1 MHRISSVLA
10 GWIVR
15 KPLAIALAG
24 VLLTAASTL
33 IISSGNAF
41 DSDIL
46 NLLPAGDPAVQGL
59 KMFNREF
66 TQTRELAFLL
76 TWKEPPTD
84 AESYREAFLAR
95 LRKQAWVRRILD
107 APPLESTGGRKT
119 MHEIL
124 VPLLLN
130 LPPEQFTA
138 ALDDLS
144 PEILRARIARL
155 AAQTAAG
162 SPKARFELENDP
174 LGLAARAARPV
185 WETVAISET
194 FNLTSPDGTA
204 MIVPVITNQADLS
217 AGACRA
223 TMQEVRR
230 FVKEALDEL
239 GPGGPEIGVTGR
251 SAYVEEI
258 EQSMQRDIAMTSV
271 VSLFC
276 VTALFWVGF
285 RRLLPLVGM
294 ALLLGLTAVMTMAGG
309 ALYFDKLNIIAISFC
324 SILFG
329 LGDDFSLLLC
339 QRFFQSRNA
348 GMNRET
354 AIADSIAHCAP
365 GILWVAFTTGVGFLA
380 LCFSGSSGFA
390 QLGVLVALGVL
401 LCAVLMPVFLFL
413 FVRDAPFAAAATG
426 PARSFVRHCFQS
438 PSRILGGATV
448 VFVAAAILS
457 VVPWRTLQFDI
468 SPASLEP
475 RNIPAAKTLELMMKK
490 FPATFDPVMVVL
502 PHPDSHQLAALDE
515 VLQRLKA
522 EKLIEASSSPS
533 ALVLDP
539 ARMQANR
546 QAATHHD
553 LTASRAAVEQ
563 ALGSSGVNLSLF
575 NETFGI
581 IDGLRKEIGATSWAG
596 FLSAAS
602 PWWFLFD
609 RMVSPESEAAI
620 AYARTPREIAGNQR
634 EKIEEIVTAAIPGA
648 LVTGWSQ
655 ALASLTAWAY
665 RELIV
670 FGGAVSLVILL
681 ILAFVYR
688 DARFWLLHTASLLAA
703 AAGTIATLKLLH
715 VPINLLNVLA
725 FPLMLGVGV
734 DYGTHIIL
742 AAKEEGDSMGNI
754 SDVLKPIALS
764 GLTTATGFG
773 SLILAQ
779 NPALA
784 GLGTICAIGVAWCL
798 LATLLIVTPVTVI
811 LRGRR

>member
-1 MHRISSVLA
+1 
-10 GWIVR
+10 
-15 KPLAIALAG
+15 
-24 VLLTAASTL
+24 
-33 IISSGNAF
+33 
-41 DSDIL
+41 
-46 NLLPAGDPAVQGL
+46 
-59 KMFNREF
+59 
-66 TQTRELAFLL
+66 
-76 TWKEPPTD
+76 
-84 AESYREAFLAR
+84 
-95 LRKQAWVRRILD
+95 
-107 APPLESTGGRKT
+107 
-119 MHEIL
+119 
-124 VPLLLN
+124 
-130 LPPEQFTA
+130 
-138 ALDDLS
+138 
-144 PEILRARIARL
+144 
-155 AAQTAAG
+155 
-162 SPKARFELENDP
+162 
-174 LGLAARAARPV
+174 
-185 WETVAISET
+185 
-194 FNLTSPDGTA
+194 
-204 MIVPVITNQADLS
+204 
-217 AGACRA
+217 
-223 TMQEVRR
+223 
-230 FVKEALDEL
+230 
-239 GPGGPEIGVTGR
+239 
-251 SAYVEEI
+251 
-258 EQSMQRDIAMTSV
+258 
-271 VSLFC
+271 
-276 VTALFWVGF
+276 
-285 RRLLPLVGM
+285 
-294 ALLLGLTAVMTMAGG
+294 
-309 ALYFDKLNIIAISFC
+309 
-324 SILFG
+324 
-329 LGDDFSLLLC
+329 
-339 QRFFQSRNA
+339 
-348 GMNRET
+348 
-354 AIADSIAHCAP
+354 
-365 GILWVAFTTGVGFLA
+365 
-380 LCFSGSSGFA
+380 
-390 QLGVLVALGVL
+390 
-401 LCAVLMPVFLFL
+401 
-413 FVRDAPFAAAATG
+413 
-426 PARSFVRHCFQS
+426 
-438 PSRILGGATV
+438 
-448 VFVAAAILS
+448 
-457 VVPWRTLQFDI
+457 
-468 SPASLEP
+468 
-475 RNIPAAKTLELMMKK
+475 
-490 FPATFDPVMVVL
+490 
-502 PHPDSHQLAALDE
+502 
-515 VLQRLKA
+515 
-522 EKLIEASSSPS
+522 SSSPS